1 MKLRDNKSAYNF
13 NTINFFKSTFNLN
26 VMKKQNLV
34 LVFLVLAT
42 LANVTNSFGQAV
54 AGSLPKPLTG
64 SNGPLNPIAGQAY
77 DYSATFN
84 PDGGTAFWYATKST
98 TFVTGNTRTATV
110 EATGG
115 TVVSTGTN
123 YAVNQTPTSGP
134 STTSITWNSAG
145 LSAVTPAAPLFVVV
159 EYKAPAS
166 GCSNNMKVYNIIPKN
181 AFTVDIRSMASD
193 GAGPAAYGAKTNQCA
208 ADIKSATYNVATSS
222 MNMDYGTQTLYFE
235 VIAANFTGSFTPSF
249 QINGL
254 DAGQTAEIFWGAT
267 PAAATTSLGAI
278 VNGTVVAG
286 TSVTTTAT
294 NTKDGVSIYA
304 KVVIQNNK
312 FENTAGETI
321 TLAVDA
327 LNAEGQKDVL
337 ESDLSENVA
346 FADAASQDIN
356 PRPTITSV
364 APAAFIAQN

>member
-1 MKLRDNKSAYNF
+1 MKRLELKSAQNF
-13 NTINFFKSTFNLN
+13 NTGNFFNSTFNFN

-34 LVFLVLAT
+34 IVFVALAS
-42 LANVTNSFGQAV
+42 LANVNTSFGQAV
-54 AGSLPKPLTG
+54 AGSLPKPLTCT
-64 SNGPLNPIAGQAY
+64 NGPLNPVAGQSY
-77 DYSATFN
+77 DYSAIFN

-98 TFVTGNTRTATV
+98 TFVTGNTRTATI
-110 EATGG
+110 EPTGG
-115 TVVSTGTN
+115 SVVSAATN

-145 LSAVTPAAPLFVVV
+145 LSNVTTAAPLFVVV

-166 GCSNNMKVYNIIPKN
+166 GCSNNMKVYSVIPKN

-193 GAGPAAYGAKTNQCA
+193 GTSPAGYGVKTNQCA

-254 DAGQTAEIFWGAT
+254 DAGQSAEIFWGAT
-267 PAAATTSLGAI
+267 PATATTSLGAI
-278 VNGTVVAG
+278 VNGTVVPG
-286 TSVTTTAT
+286 TSVTTSAT
-294 NTKDGVSIYA
+294 NTKDGVSIYM
-304 KVVIQNNK
+304 KVVVQNNK
-312 FENTAGETI
+312 FENTAGQTI

-327 LNAEGQKDVL
+327 VNAEGQKDVL
-337 ESDLSENVA
+337 ESDCSENLP

-356 PRPTITSV
+356 ARPTVSAV
-364 APAAFIAQN
+364 APSTFIPQN